1 METEKKEKHICEGY
15 NKSKGYVGMFI
26 DFTHG
31 KSRRKCECKASI
43 FENEK
48 WYCKKHSPT
57 KIKEREEKSWNNYI
71 KKLR

>member
-1 METEKKEKHICEGY
+1 METKKKEKHICEGY
-15 NKSKGYVGMFI
+15 NKSN
-26 DFTHG
+26 
-31 KSRRKCECKASI
+31 RKCECKASI
-43 FENEK
+43 FENDK